1 VLRVTPKVIKVL
13 MKAED
18 DHSEESSRRLDKA
31 REEAELAEREVA
43 SGFPV
48 LHAWAVVGLW
58 AHLESLIR
66 TFLVEWLKHKRS
78 ARTIEQ
84 IARVKVR
91 LGEYENIPRDQRHLF
106 VVEFLERE
114 LGAALRKGIDRFEV
128 MLAPFGLDGELPDL
142 LRREIYELGQ
152 VRNVIAH
159 NATKIDRRLLQA
171 CPWFKGKMGDYFQ
184 ISPEMFNRYIFAATV
199 YASLIICRVGEHF
212 GVNMSESRTSMEKE
226 VEIRLPN
233 KSIQHL

>member
-1 VLRVTPKVIKVL
+1 
-13 MKAED
+13 MKAEN

-91 LGEYENIPRDQRHLF
+91 LGEYENIPRSLLKKVSSGSFYPLLLSFHVQL
-106 VVEFLERE
+106 VCT
-114 LGAALRKGIDRFEV
+114 GAV
-128 MLAPFGLDGELPDL
+128 
-142 LRREIYELGQ
+142 
-152 VRNVIAH
+152 
-159 NATKIDRRLLQA
+159 
-171 CPWFKGKMGDYFQ
+171 
-184 ISPEMFNRYIFAATV
+184 
-199 YASLIICRVGEHF
+199 
-212 GVNMSESRTSMEKE
+212 
-226 VEIRLPN
+226 
-233 KSIQHL
+233 